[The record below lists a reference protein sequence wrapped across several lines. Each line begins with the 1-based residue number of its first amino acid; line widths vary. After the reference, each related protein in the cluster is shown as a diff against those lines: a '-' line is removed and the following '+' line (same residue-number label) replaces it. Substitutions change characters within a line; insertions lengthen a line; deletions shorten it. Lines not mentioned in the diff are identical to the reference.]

1 MIVSHKEHFKLDL
14 WLSLLHCKQLVHHS
28 VNYFYSNGSAPLEK
42 LHGSI
47 LKGEAENSPE

>member
-1 MIVSHKEHFKLDL
+1 MIVPHKEHFKLDL
-14 WLSLLHCKQLVHHS
+14 WPLLLDCKQLVHHS
-28 VNYFYSNGSAPLEK
+28 VNHFYSNGSAPLEK